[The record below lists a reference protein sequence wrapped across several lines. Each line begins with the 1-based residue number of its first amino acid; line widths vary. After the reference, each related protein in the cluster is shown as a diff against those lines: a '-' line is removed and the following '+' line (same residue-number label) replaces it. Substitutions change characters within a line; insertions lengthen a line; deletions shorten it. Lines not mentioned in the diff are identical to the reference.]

1 MAKKVKN
8 RGDME
13 AGPEKEKKRPAEPDT
28 TPENMDEDN
37 KDKQPRYTVASLS
50 ADSVAAAASAAARTV
65 DAPVDFNIESLGI
78 KPAASP
84 TKPKDTYSTT
94 FDKDS
99 TLRVTVIKSP
109 SKSALVFRVQPNM
122 SNSNGAWAEKVF
134 SDNVKSESNWVR
146 ALGIDSTFRFWFHH
160 NVAQKNSRG
169 YLLRLFTIFVEAV
182 PTKEAIIKLGEH
194 ICQRINAHPHNDT
207 TISLKKD
214 SYFWLEGAVWA
225 DVIGSDQAYR
235 ALLMETT
242 QTPGP
247 GYFETYQNIIY
258 SYFHPKTLSPVLARM
273 LYAPT
278 DELHPSVSTKDE
290 SSSGPEETT
299 DQLDQL
305 TN

>member
-13 AGPEKEKKRPAEPDT
+13 APEKEKKRPAEPDSS
-28 TPENMDEDN
+28 PENKDEDN

-84 TKPKDTYSTT
+84 TKPKNTYSSTI
-94 FDKDS
+94 DKDS

-134 SDNVKSESNWVR
+134 SDNVKNESNWVR
-146 ALGIDSTFRFWFHH
+146 ALNIDSTFRYWFH
-160 NVAQKNSRG
+160 NNIGQKNNRG
-169 YLLRLFTIFVEAV
+169 YLMRLFTIFVEAV
-182 PTKEAIIKLGEH
+182 PTKEAIIQLGEH

-207 TISLKKD
+207 TISVKQD
-214 SYFWLEGAVWA
+214 SYFWLEDAVWA
-225 DVIGSDQAYR
+225 DLIGSDQAYR
-235 ALLMETT
+235 ALLMETS

-247 GYFETYQNIIY
+247 GYFETYKSIIY
-258 SYFHPKTLSPVLARM
+258 SYFHPKTLSRELARM
-273 LYAPT
+273 LHAPT
-278 DELHPSVSTKDE
+278 GEIHPSVSDEKDG
-290 SSSGPEETT
+290 SPSGTEPE
-299 DQLDQL
+299 Q
-305 TN
+305 